1 MKKIILNTLIIV
13 SIPFLIIN
21 YFFCYKENNIISGFI
36 KNNTKKNNIRVLT
49 RNNNIIN
56 LDLEEYL
63 IGVVSAEVP
72 VYFEK
77 EALKAQAVAART
89 YALKQMENN
98 KDKDYDVTTT
108 VSSQVYQSDEELRN
122 KWQNNYE
129 DNISKIKEAIKNTEG
144 EYISYDG
151 DYIYAFFFSTSN
163 GYTEDNKNV
172 FGKELPYL
180 KMVDSSFDKNE
191 TSSFEKTTSFTKR
204 DFYEKLNIEYKDE
217 LIISNIIK
225 SESNRILSISIN
237 NNEFTGRKVQSLL
250 NLRSNDFNIIDE
262 GENIKIITKGFGH
275 GVGLSQYGANA
286 LAKQNK
292 SYVDILKY
300 YYQGTELK
308 KL

>member
-1 MKKIILNTLIIV
+1 MNKIIINTLIIV

-21 YFFCYKENNIISGFI
+21 YFFYYKENIIISGFI
-36 KNNTKKNNIRVLT
+36 NNKKNNNIRVLT
-49 RNNNIIN
+49 KDNNIIN

-63 IGVVSAEVP
+63 VGVVSAEVP

-89 YALKQMENN
+89 YALKQMKNN

-122 KWQNNYE
+122 KWQKNYE
-129 DNISKIKEAIKNTEG
+129 SNIKKIKEAINTTKG

-151 DYIYAFFFSTSN
+151 DFIYAFFFSTSN

-172 FGKELPYL
+172 FGEDLPYL
-180 KMVDSSFDKNE
+180 KKVDSSFDQNE
-191 TSSFEKTTSFTKR
+191 NSSFEKTITLSKKE
-204 DFYEKLNIEYKDE
+204 FYEKLNINYNDQ
-217 LIISNIIK
+217 LVISNVIR
-225 SESNRILSISIN
+225 SESNRILNISIN

-250 NLRSNDFNIIDE
+250 SLRSNDFNIVDE
-262 GENIKIITKGFGH
+262 GDNIQITTKGFGH

-286 LAKQNK
+286 LAKQKK
-292 SYVDILKY
+292 SYVEILKY